1 MYHVSASETDA
12 SRIRESTALVTKK
25 KKKKKKMRLVKVAA
39 LDRIAAS
46 TSQLT
51 VEAVAEFNRTCER
64 KKKRVTLQT
73 SETLFYKEM
82 NLRDM

>member
-12 SRIRESTALVTKK
+12 SRIREPTALVTTRKK
-25 KKKKKKMRLVKVAA
+25 KKKKKRAVKVAA

-64 KKKRVTLQT
+64 KK
-73 SETLFYKEM
+73 
-82 NLRDM
+82 